1 MNRVPYLS
9 INGIRNGIDRYKI
22 IIFVAEL
29 LFFVTAEKPDFR
41 LNGKFG
47 GLNYYYFLSLTK

>member
-9 INGIRNGIDRYKI
+9 IMACITVYIYII

-29 LFFVTAEKPDFR
+29 LFFITAEKPDLLLLKIFHDA
-41 LNGKFG
+41 K
-47 GLNYYYFLSLTK
+47 YEW

>member
-29 LFFVTAEKPDFR
+29 LFFVTAEKPDF
-41 LNGKFG
+41 
-47 GLNYYYFLSLTK
+47 